1 MSDFY
6 ELAEQAAD
14 NPASA
19 DFASLRAAYVAGDAY
34 RPLKHITR
42 QKLMQITDGVT
53 DFAEVVR
60 TCQDILK
67 SNPLDLEARM
77 MLAHAQE
84 KSGAGPAAEKS
95 HAFAERM
102 LDAILATG
110 DGKSFETAFPL
121 VAENE
126 AWTVMRVFGI
136 KARSQERHRWEGRVY
151 DVFEGKLRGDDVT
164 IYFDVTDPVRVLD
177 ETLERSDDS
186 AD

>member
-1 MSDFY
+1 MSNFHD
-6 ELAEQAAD
+6 LAQQAED
-14 NPASA
+14 NPAAA

-42 QKLMQITDGVT
+42 QKLMQITDSVT
-53 DFAEVVR
+53 DFDEVVR
-60 TCQDILK
+60 TCRDILK

-84 KSGAGPAAEKS
+84 KSGDGRAAEKT

-102 LDAILATG
+102 LDAILMTG
-110 DGKSFETAFPL
+110 DGKSFETAFQL

-136 KARSQERHRWEGRVY
+136 KARSKERHRREDRVY
-151 DVFEGKLRGDDVT
+151 EVFEGKLGGDDVKA
-164 IYFDVTDPVRVLD
+164 YFDVTDPVRVLD

-186 AD
+186 SD